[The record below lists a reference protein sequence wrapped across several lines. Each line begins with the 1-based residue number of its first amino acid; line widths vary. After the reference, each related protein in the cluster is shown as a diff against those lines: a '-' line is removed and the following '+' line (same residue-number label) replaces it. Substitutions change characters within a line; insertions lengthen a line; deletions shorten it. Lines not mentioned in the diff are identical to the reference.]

1 MTRNVCLRNPRP
13 IYDTLELVGGK
24 WKMVILATLIERG
37 DLRFGELQRAV
48 GDITPRILSHELKQL
63 EENRMITRR
72 AYDTSPITVEYG
84 ITAYGRTLET
94 VIVALFEWGVTH
106 RQTIMHENMAEAQKT
121 GVDASAPFD

>member
-1 MTRNVCLRNPRP
+1 
-13 IYDTLELVGGK
+13 
-24 WKMVILATLIERG
+24 MVILATLLERG

-63 EENRMITRR
+63 EENKMITRR
-72 AYDTSPITVEYG
+72 VYDTSPITVEYG

-106 RQTIMHENMAEAQKT
+106 RQTIMHENAAETPEA
-121 GVDASAPFD
+121 GVKASSPFD